1 MAEGFARKILCDEN
15 SIVDS
20 AGVPADGINKLA
32 IQVMREININIS
44 NQTSK
49 DMSSVDFNLFDIV
62 TVCDHVTKLS
72 IVSEKKIIHRPIMD
86 PVNFKGSKFR
96 HLKFMK
102 VRDQI
107 KQMVIDVLKIF
118 NYMSRSKLKI

>member
-20 AGVPADGINKLA
+20 AGVRADGINKLA

-49 DMSSVDFNLFDIV
+49 DMSSVDFNLFDIIV
-62 TVCDHVTKLS
+62 TVCGHAHKNCPF
-72 IVSEKKIIHRPIMD
+72 VSGKKIIHRPIMD
-86 PVNFKGSKFR
+86 PVNFKGSKIQTLEVYR
-96 HLKFMK
+96 K

-107 KQMVIDVLKIF
+107 KHMVIDVLKDF
-118 NYMSRSKLKI
+118 